1 MSNANSL
8 RPGQSITLS
17 DVNGVRTIAE
27 RSTVGG
33 ILRIVRVTANGFE
46 VVRSTKRWPS

>member
-1 MSNANSL
+1 MSSCRATNEKV
-8 RPGQSITLS
+8 TLS

-33 ILRIVRVTANGFE
+33 ILRIVRVTADGFE
-46 VVRSTKRWPS
+46 VIRSTKRWPS